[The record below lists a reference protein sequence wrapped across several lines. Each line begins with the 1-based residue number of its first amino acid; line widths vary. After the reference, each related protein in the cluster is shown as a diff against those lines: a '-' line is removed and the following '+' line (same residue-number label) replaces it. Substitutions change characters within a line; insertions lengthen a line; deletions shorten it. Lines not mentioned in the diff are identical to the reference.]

1 MLHLSRL
8 AIVAVL
14 LAGSQSAVAGDP
26 SLLRPY
32 QFVAPQQPLTPIEQQ
47 KALIYQSQVDSQL
60 RRLDHQNTMGQLDSF
75 DQRLLLDTRSELQRM
90 NGVLGY

>member
-1 MLHLSRL
+1 MLLFTRF

-14 LAGSQSAVAGDP
+14 LVGSQSALAEEP
-26 SLLRPY
+26 SLLAPY
-32 QFVAPQQPLTPIEQQ
+32 LFVAPQQPLTPIEQQ
-47 KALIYQSQVDSQL
+47 KAIIYKSQVDSQL
-60 RRLDHQNTMGQLDSF
+60 RRLDRQDTLGQLDSF

>member
-14 LAGSQSAVAGDP
+14 LAGSQSALAGEP
-26 SLLRPY
+26 SLLAPY
-32 QFVAPQQPLTPIEQQ
+32 LFVAPSPQLAPIEQQ
-47 KALIYQSQVDSQL
+47 KALIYRSQVDSQL
-60 RRLDHQNTMGQLDSF
+60 RRLELQDTRGQLDSF

-90 NGVLGY
+90 DGVLGY